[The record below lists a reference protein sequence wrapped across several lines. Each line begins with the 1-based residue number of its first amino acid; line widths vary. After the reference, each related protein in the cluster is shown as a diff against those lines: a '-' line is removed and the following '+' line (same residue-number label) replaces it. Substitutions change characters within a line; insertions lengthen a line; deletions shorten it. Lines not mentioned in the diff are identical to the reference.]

1 MPILEKLLQCTKQIW
16 FKFIYF
22 TTILTLR
29 VSFIVNSLSLS
40 FYLMMMFENRWM
52 DQLLIDV

>member
-1 MPILEKLLQCTKQIW
+1 MPILEKSLQCTKQIW

-29 VSFIVNSLSLS
+29 VSFIVTSLSLS
-40 FYLMMMFENRWM
+40 FYLMMMFENRWI